1 MQHAL
6 RLLSVALS
14 LAVPAVS
21 SAQATERPVSFGLS
35 GGLSLP
41 TGDLG
46 DRADAG
52 FVIAGHVYYKP
63 ASIQALRF
71 RGDVSF
77 DRWSIKNA
85 DAGADASTRSVG
97 VVANAIY
104 DFATNGTSTV
114 KPYLLAGLGLYN
126 NKTSVEVANVNVTG
140 SATDVGVQVGGG
152 FEFQLS
158 GFSTFAEAK
167 YVNVFSD
174 GRFAWIPISF
184 GVRF

>member
-1 MQHAL
+1 MQRAL
-6 RLLSVALS
+6 RLLGVVVS

-21 SAQATERPVSFGLS
+21 SAQDMARPISLGLS
-35 GGLSLP
+35 GGLSMP

-52 FVIAGHVYYKP
+52 YVLAGHVYYKP

-77 DRWSIKNA
+77 DRWSVKNA
-85 DAGADASTRSVG
+85 DASADASTRSVG
-97 VVANAIY
+97 VLANAIF

-114 KPYLLAGLGLYN
+114 KPYVIGGLGIFN
-126 NKTSVEVANVNVTG
+126 RKSSMVDAE
-140 SATDVGVQVGGG
+140 SATDVGIQVGGG
-152 FEFQLS
+152 LEFQLA
-158 GFSTFAEAK
+158 GFSTFTEVK
-167 YVNVFSD
+167 YVNVFAD